1 MKNFALL
8 SGICDGANEAVIVA
22 FTVSERWPWHE
33 VTFIWNLLALLSYS
47 TTQHSRDCLQRHF
60 SQWQRAA
67 RGMEAF
73 VRHHLLENGPRN

>member
-33 VTFIWNLLALLSYS
+33 VTFIQNLLALLSCS
-47 TTQHSRDCLQRHF
+47 TTQHRTLATVGNGNLYNGSEQHGA
-60 SQWQRAA
+60 WK
-67 RGMEAF
+67 
-73 VRHHLLENGPRN
+73 LL